1 MSKAIFFLGLILL
14 VFGCS
19 PGTKKQEVSGKAKD
33 PNPVKNSDS
42 AESADTCPKNI
53 CGESESCEIFTQQ
66 NSNYETSEIAFLFQ
80 LKYPAL
86 TGNIEIY
93 IDGVLVPQGDW
104 NYLQDQNAIRI
115 GADAFLKEEGS
126 VVKVTYNTTEAIN
139 KNCVGSSNPTP
150 PPPTSQYVTCQN
162 ILSRGLCIVS
172 CNHSTLSEN
181 HRRNLSQARI
191 IWPHTNT
198 GCKYAKDI
206 SELPVNCSDLSV
218 PSLTNLTVQGGIG
231 QTTYPEKC
239 TVGCQASCRKINDSR
254 VFKTFIFPLSP
265 LPGMPGGYYCP
276 TLPPGKTA
284 STFCPAGYTYSHGS
298 INHNTCYVCTRDGTC
313 PNACTNQSS
322 GWLKSDSFVPYL

>member
-1 MSKAIFFLGLILL
+1 MNMSKAIFFLGLILL

-33 PNPVKNSDS
+33 PNSVKNSDS

-139 KNCVGSSNPTP
+139 ENCVGNSNPPSIERPVLPSPPAPDCTKTATDCTGTTP
-150 PPPTSQYVTCQN
+150 DLDTSTCSCKCNKTCSLYLRLNSSSCQCEYVYIGCSLVLDAGAWWENATTIVNGYVSAELTDTTASLSSCQTVCNSYRSTYINPYNWSPTKLNELLNKTSCSCHYYDGTSQ
-162 ILSRGLCIVS
+162 LC
-172 CNHSTLSEN
+172 
-181 HRRNLSQARI
+181 R
-191 IWPHTNT
+191 
-198 GCKYAKDI
+198 
-206 SELPVNCSDLSV
+206 
-218 PSLTNLTVQGGIG
+218 
-231 QTTYPEKC
+231 
-239 TVGCQASCRKINDSR
+239 
-254 VFKTFIFPLSP
+254 
-265 LPGMPGGYYCP
+265 
-276 TLPPGKTA
+276 
-284 STFCPAGYTYSHGS
+284 
-298 INHNTCYVCTRDGTC
+298 
-313 PNACTNQSS
+313 
-322 GWLKSDSFVPYL
+322 